1 MEISPEH
8 FLNELLGYQKT
19 SALKAAIEL
28 DLFSALAA
36 AGGDLAQVSERTGAS
51 ERGIRILC
59 DYLTVKGFLEKK
71 RPAPAHSVEPDI
83 PHSSVASL
91 HRQHHRVSGVAGDDP
106 TMAD

>member
-19 SALKAAIEL
+19 AALKAAIEL

-36 AGGDLAQVSERTGAS
+36 ADGDLGQVSERTCAS

-59 DYLTVKGFLEKK
+59 DYLTVKGFLERKTADTGSLRRAK
-71 RPAPAHSVEPDI
+71 HSSLERRQPT
-83 PHSSVASL
+83 SVAS
-91 HRQHHRVSGVAGDDP
+91 
-106 TMAD
+106 